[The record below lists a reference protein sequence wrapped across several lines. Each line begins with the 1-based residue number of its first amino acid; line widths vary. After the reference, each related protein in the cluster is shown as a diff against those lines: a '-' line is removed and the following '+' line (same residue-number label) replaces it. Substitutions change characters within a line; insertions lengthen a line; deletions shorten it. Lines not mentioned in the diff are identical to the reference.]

1 MTAEPRAYALALG
14 EEGREHDASLADRL
28 DRLRN
33 LEDDSAR
40 LLALLA
46 TIRAPK
52 RALELGTSNGV
63 STIWLADA
71 LRRTG
76 GRLRTVELEAE
87 RSAAAGEHLAACGLA
102 DVVEL
107 VVGDAGAVL
116 AEEPD
121 AAYGLVFLDAE
132 RPAYPGYWEDLIRV
146 LEPGGLL
153 VVDNVRSH
161 ADQVAP
167 FRELVEADAHV
178 DWADAPSGAGL
189 LLIAKLP

>member
-1 MTAEPRAYALALG
+1 MTADPRAYALALG
-14 EEGREHDASLADRL
+14 EDGREHDASLADRL
-28 DRLRN
+28 DRRRN

-107 VVGDAGAVL
+107 VVGDACAVL

-121 AAYGLVFLDAE
+121 AACGLVFLDAE
-132 RPAYPGYWEDLIRV
+132 RPAYPGYWADLIRV

-167 FRELVEADAHV
+167 FRELVEADARV
-178 DWADAPSGAGL
+178 DWADAASGAGL
-189 LLIAKLP
+189 LLIAKLS